1 MGAMLVDV
9 GRRNY
14 SDIDSGGGGGGGSG
28 DILRRGATT
37 V

>member
-14 SDIDSGGGGGGGSG
+14 SDIDRGGGGGGN
-28 DILRRGATT
+28 ILRRGATT